1 MDSVG
6 KVLFIVSELSRGLNS
21 GARFRWKLVHGT
33 RYSLTLMQTR
43 ALPLS
48 GSVQAHQ
55 PAPTPPT
62 SDGDFPVAPD
72 VGKGPARPV
81 DAATAVPADA
91 VEQDRAHFTGR

>member
-6 KVLFIVSELSRGLNS
+6 EVLFIVSELSRGLNS

-33 RYSLTLMQTR
+33 RCSLPLMQTR
-43 ALPLS
+43 ALPLP

-55 PAPTPPT
+55 LAPTLA
-62 SDGDFPVAPD
+62 SDGGFPVAPD
-72 VGKGPARPV
+72 AGEGPARPV

-91 VEQDRAHFTGR
+91 VEQERAHFTGR